1 MARNLFSHRPAAVLC
16 SLVLIAVG
24 CSGRADVV
32 GRVHYPDGTPLDT
45 GLVVC
50 EPVDG
55 EYAGKLSARGVIQP
69 DGTFKLGVDRAAEGV
84 PPARYKVLVVGRY
97 QSVEEL
103 EQEPPVVAAKYNS
116 FDTSEIVLDVPAGGA
131 TLDITVTR
139 GPAPRTARGNNA
151 AANQKG
157 GR

>member
-1 MARNLFSHRPAAVLC
+1 MTLNLFSRRPATVLGG
-16 SLVLIAVG
+16 LVLLAVG

-45 GLVVC
+45 GLVIC

-55 EYAGKLSARGVIQP
+55 EHAGKLSARGVIQP

-103 EQEPPVVAAKYNS
+103 EQEAPVVAAKYNS
-116 FDTSEIVLDVPAGGA
+116 FDTSEIMLDVPPGGA

-151 AANQKG
+151 ANQKG